1 MIVWKLGN
9 KPEKILLKEPHKSFD
24 LTGVEVSLLCI
35 GSEILVRWHKENL
48 YLCVYRSLKT
58 VRGIRNFYTKK
69 YNFLVVSCLKCELQ
83 NFLLWAKRRF
93 INGNVDMTLAIFIPK
108 SEK

>member
-35 GSEILVRWHKENL
+35 GSEILIRWHKEDL
-48 YLCVYRSLKT
+48 YLCVIGLLKQSEVLGIFRLKSTTSL
-58 VRGIRNFYTKK
+58 
-69 YNFLVVSCLKCELQ
+69 
-83 NFLLWAKRRF
+83 
-93 INGNVDMTLAIFIPK
+93 
-108 SEK
+108 